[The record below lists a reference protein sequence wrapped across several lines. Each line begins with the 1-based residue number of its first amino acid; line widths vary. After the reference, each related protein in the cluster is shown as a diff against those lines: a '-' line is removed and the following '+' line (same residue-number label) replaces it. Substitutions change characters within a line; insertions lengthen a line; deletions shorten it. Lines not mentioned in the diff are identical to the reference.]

1 MVKNK
6 ITQLIFQVVY
16 CTLGLFGVLGSL
28 GYFKAEFNGDFY
40 LYYTNLSNYI
50 CLGFMVAALI
60 ITAKQAY
67 KNESGAVKVAPTF
80 NFLCV
85 IMILV
90 TCLVYNILLAKENS
104 VAHYFLT
111 IHNLLLHTILPI
123 MFIVHWA
130 VFCEHGK
137 LRWYHPFLCT
147 VMPLIYVAVI
157 LVRSAILHGKTSGL
171 LYPYF
176 FLNVDKLGW
185 GGVCGWVA
193 ILLVVFIAIGYIFYF
208 FDNFQ
213 TFRQKFA
220 KQKQTAVKT
229 ETEVK

>member
-16 CTLGLFGVLGSL
+16 CTLAVFGILGSL
-28 GYFKAEFNGDFY
+28 GYFKAEYSNNFY

-50 CLGFMVAALI
+50 CVGFMVAAMI
-60 ITAKQAY
+60 VTARKAY
-67 KNESGAVKVAPTF
+67 KNESGAVNVAPTF

-90 TCLVYNILLAKENS
+90 TCLVYNLLLAKENT

-130 VFCEHGK
+130 IFCEHGK
-137 LRWYHPFLCT
+137 LRWFHPLLCT
-147 VMPLIYVAVI
+147 VMPLIYVVVI
-157 LVRSAILHGKTSGL
+157 LIRAAILHGRVDF

-176 FLNVDKLGW
+176 FLNVDNLGW
-185 GGVCGWVA
+185 GGVIGYV
-193 ILLVVFIAIGYIFYF
+193 IGLLCAFVAIGYIFYL
-208 FDNFQ
+208 FDHWS
-213 TFRQKFA
+213 TIRQKFHKA
-220 KQKQTAVKT
+220 KQPQVQA
-229 ETEVK
+229 

>member
-6 ITQLIFQVVY
+6 LTPVIFQVVY
-16 CTLGLFGVLGSL
+16 CTLGLFGILGSL
-28 GYFKAEFNGDFY
+28 GYYNAQFNGDFY

-60 ITAKQAY
+60 ITAKKAY
-67 KNESGAVKVAPTF
+67 QNETGAVKVAPTF

-85 IMILV
+85 ILILV
-90 TCLVYNILLAKENS
+90 TCLVYNLLLAKDKTAAE
-104 VAHYFLT
+104 YFLSPS
-111 IHNLLLHTILPI
+111 NLLLHLILPI

-130 VFCEHGK
+130 VFCEHGQ
-137 LRWYHPFLCT
+137 LRWYHPLLCT
-147 VMPLIYVAVI
+147 VMPLIYVAFI
-157 LVRSAILHGKTSGL
+157 LLRSLPLHGKNTL

-185 GGVCGWVA
+185 GGVFGWVVA
-193 ILLVVFIAIGYIFYF
+193 LLAVFIIIGYIFYF

-213 TFRQKFA
+213 TFKQKFR
-220 KQKQTAVKT
+220 KQK
-229 ETEVK
+229 

>member
-6 ITQLIFQVVY
+6 LTQVIFQVVY
-16 CTLGLFGVLGSL
+16 CTLGVFGILGSL
-28 GYFKAEFNGDFY
+28 GYFNAEFNEDVY

-60 ITAKQAY
+60 VTAKKAY
-67 KNESGAVKVAPTF
+67 RNETGAVKVAPTF

-90 TCLVYNILLAKENS
+90 TCLVYNLLLAKEKT
-104 VAHYFLT
+104 VAQYFLSPS
-111 IHNLLLHTILPI
+111 NLLLHVILPI

-130 VFCEHGK
+130 VFCEHRT
-137 LRWYHPFLCT
+137 LRWFHPLLCT
-147 VMPLIYVAVI
+147 VMPLIYVVI
-157 LVRSAILHGKTSGL
+157 ILIRSAILHGKTSGL

-185 GGVCGWVA
+185 GGVIGWVA
-193 ILLVVFIAIGYIFYF
+193 ALLVAFIAIGYLFYF

-213 TFRQKFA
+213 TFKQKFA
-220 KQKQTAVKT
+220 KQKTVAAKTDT
-229 ETEVK
+229 ETK

>member
-6 ITQLIFQVVY
+6 LAQVIYQVVF
-16 CTLGLFGVLGSL
+16 CTLSIIGIISSL
-28 GYFKAEFNGDFY
+28 GYFDKEFNQDFF

-50 CLGFMVAALI
+50 CMGFMFVALFVTVRKAN
-60 ITAKQAY
+60 
-67 KNESGAVKVAPTF
+67 KNESGAVNVAPTF

-90 TCLVYNILLAKENS
+90 TFIVYNVLLAKEYS

-111 IHNLLLHTILPI
+111 IGNLLLHVILPI

-137 LRWYHPFLCT
+137 LRWFHPLLCLI
-147 VMPLIYVAVI
+147 MPLIYVVVI
-157 LVRSAILHGKTSGL
+157 LIRSLFVSSKNGVL
-171 LYPYF
+171 VYPYF

-185 GGVCGWVA
+185 GGVIAYIAV
-193 ILLVVFIAIGYIFYF
+193 LLVIFVAIGYLFYC
-208 FDNFQ
+208 FDNWQ
-213 TFRQKFA
+213 TIRKKLR
-220 KQKQTAVKT
+220 KQK
-229 ETEVK
+229 

>member
-16 CTLGLFGVLGSL
+16 CTLGVFGVLGSL
-28 GYFKAEFNGDFY
+28 GYFKAEFNNNFY

-60 ITAKQAY
+60 ITAKKAY
-67 KNESGAVKVAPTF
+67 KNENGPVNIAPTF

-90 TCLVYNILLAKENS
+90 SGLVYNILLAKEDT

-130 VFCEHGK
+130 VFCEHGQ
-137 LRWYHPFLCT
+137 LRWFHPLLCT
-147 VMPLIYVAVI
+147 VMPLIYVVVI
-157 LVRSAILHGKTSGL
+157 LLRSLVVHGQTGTL
-171 LYPYF
+171 VYPYF

-185 GGVCGWVA
+185 GGVFGWVVA
-193 ILLVVFIAIGYIFYF
+193 LLIVFIVIGYLFYF
-208 FDNFQ
+208 FDNYS
-213 TFRQKFA
+213 TIKQKFGKKKA
-220 KQKQTAVKT
+220 Q
-229 ETEVK
+229 